1 MMDAG
6 QGANS
11 LKAGVT
17 QPEKSSE
24 KLLIEAERR
33 IKKLEAKIAD
43 QQATI
48 RELRAE
54 ARDFAALQAKIVDLK
69 EDIGELKGEIKEVT
83 RANHEYVARYEALR
97 GDAANRTGRSKSL
110 KEVAVTLDVTD
121 HKEPGA
127 VAA

>member
-17 QPEKSSE
+17 QPEKTPE
-24 KLLIEAERR
+24 KLLAEAERR

-48 RELRAE
+48 RDFRAE
-54 ARDFAALQAKIVDLK
+54 ARDFAALEAKIVDLK
-69 EDIGELKGEIKEVT
+69 EVIGELKGEIKEVI

-97 GDAANRTGRSKSL
+97 GDTANRNGRSKSL

-121 HKEPGA
+121 RKGPGA

>member
-6 QGANS
+6 LGAKS
-11 LKAGVT
+11 LKVETT
-17 QPEKSSE
+17 QPEKTPE
-24 KLLIEAERR
+24 KLLAEAERR

-69 EDIGELKGEIKEVT
+69 EDISELKGEIKEVT

-97 GDAANRTGRSKSL
+97 GGTANRDGRSKSL

-121 HKEPGA
+121 RKGPGA